1 MARATI
7 VTKVESTRN
16 NQLPIDIIDF
26 VSPYDDLCFDY
37 LEDLRG
43 FPQFSQPPDDQQPK
57 CLLIQGQLD
66 PSASMQLTGERTSTR
81 CIQYDET
88 QVPRCLFEAMKINA
102 IGMRMYEEGYE
113 IV

>member
-1 MARATI
+1 MLI
-7 VTKVESTRN
+7 M
-16 NQLPIDIIDF
+16 DF

-43 FPQFSQPPDDQQPK
+43 FPQFSQPPDDQQPR

-66 PSASMQLTGERTSTR
+66 PSASVQLTGERTSTR